1 MNKQSYLEQI
11 RRLLQRLPE
20 EDRERSLAFYAESI
34 DDRMEDGL
42 SEEAAVASMESPEK
56 AAETILL
63 DMPIPKLV
71 KARVKERRMGAAE
84 ILLLALGF
92 PLWFPLLLTVLILG
106 LTVYLLV
113 WALVL
118 ALGAVV
124 LALGLSAAALL
135 VAGVYSIIKAAISL
149 GVLNF
154 GAALVLTGLTVLLG
168 FVLVWAGKLAVKL
181 GKWMVRGLK
190 ALLIRKEDKT

>member
-56 AAETILL
+56 AAETILM

-124 LALGLSAAALL
+124 LAMGLSAAALL

-190 ALLIRKEDKT
+190 ALLIRKEDKR

>member
-34 DDRMEDGL
+34 DDRMEDGM

-56 AAETILL
+56 AANTILM

-118 ALGAVV
+118 ALGAAV

-135 VAGVYSIIKAAISL
+135 VAGVYSIIKAVISL

-168 FVLVWAGKLAVKL
+168 FVLVWACKLAGKL

-190 ALLIRKEDKT
+190 ALLIRKEDKR

>member
-56 AAETILL
+56 AAETILM

>member
-1 MNKQSYLEQI
+1 MNKESYLAQI
-11 RRLLQRLPE
+11 RQLLQSLPE

-34 DDRMEDGL
+34 DDRIEDGM
-42 SEEAAVASMESPEK
+42 SEEEAVASMERPEEAAK
-56 AAETILL
+56 AILM

-106 LTVYLLV
+106 LTLYLLV

-124 LALGLSAAALL
+124 LAMGLSAAALL

>member
-34 DDRMEDGL
+34 DDRMEDGM

-56 AAETILL
+56 AAEAILM

-106 LTVYLLV
+106 LTAYLLV

-135 VAGVYSIIKAAISL
+135 VAGVYSIIKAVISL

-190 ALLIRKEDKT
+190 ALLIRKEDKR

>member
-56 AAETILL
+56 AAEAILM

-92 PLWFPLLLTVLILG
+92 PLWFPLLLTVRIMG

-135 VAGVYSIIKAAISL
+135 VAGVYSIIKAVISL
-149 GVLNF
+149 GVLSF

>member
-1 MNKQSYLEQI
+1 MNKQNYLEQI

-56 AAETILL
+56 AAETILM

>member
-34 DDRMEDGL
+34 DDRMEDGM

-56 AAETILL
+56 AAETILM

-190 ALLIRKEDKT
+190 ALLIRKEDKR

>member
-34 DDRMEDGL
+34 DDRMEDGM
-42 SEEAAVASMESPEK
+42 SEEAAVSTMESPEK
-56 AAETILL
+56 AAEAILM

-106 LTVYLLV
+106 LTLYLLV

-118 ALGAVV
+118 ALGAAV

>member
-56 AAETILL
+56 AAETILM

-118 ALGAVV
+118 ALGAAV

>member
-56 AAETILL
+56 AAEAILM

-106 LTVYLLV
+106 LTAYLLV

-118 ALGAVV
+118 ALGAAV

-154 GAALVLTGLTVLLG
+154 GAALILTGLTVLLG

-190 ALLIRKEDKT
+190 ALLIRKEDKR

>member
-56 AAETILL
+56 AAEAILM

-106 LTVYLLV
+106 LTAYLLV

-118 ALGAVV
+118 ALGAAV

-135 VAGVYSIIKAAISL
+135 VAGVYSIIKAVISL

>member
-34 DDRMEDGL
+34 DDRMEDGM

-56 AAETILL
+56 AANTILM

-106 LTVYLLV
+106 LTAYLLV

-135 VAGVYSIIKAAISL
+135 VAGVYSIIKAVISL

-190 ALLIRKEDKT
+190 ALLIRKEDKR

>member
-1 MNKQSYLEQI
+1 MNKQNYLEQI

-56 AAETILL
+56 AAEAILM

>member
-34 DDRMEDGL
+34 DDRMEDGM
-42 SEEAAVASMESPEK
+42 SEEAAVSTMESPEK
-56 AAETILL
+56 AAEAILM

>member
-56 AAETILL
+56 AAEAILM

-118 ALGAVV
+118 ALGAAV
-124 LALGLSAAALL
+124 LALGFSAAALL
-135 VAGVYSIIKAAISL
+135 VAGVYSIIKAVISL

-190 ALLIRKEDKT
+190 ALLIRKEDKR

>member
-34 DDRMEDGL
+34 DDRMEDGM
-42 SEEAAVASMESPEK
+42 SEEAAVATMESPEK
-56 AAETILL
+56 AAEAILM

-106 LTVYLLV
+106 LTAYLLV
-113 WALVL
+113 WAMVL
-118 ALGAVV
+118 ALGAAV

-135 VAGVYSIIKAAISL
+135 VAGVYSIIKAVISL

>member
-42 SEEAAVASMESPEK
+42 SEEAAVASMEKPEK
-56 AAETILL
+56 AAETILM

-124 LALGLSAAALL
+124 LAMGLSAAALL

-168 FVLVWAGKLAVKL
+168 FVLVWAGKLAVML

>member
-42 SEEAAVASMESPEK
+42 SEEAAVASMENPEK
-56 AAETILL
+56 AAETILM

-124 LALGLSAAALL
+124 LAMGLSAAALL

-168 FVLVWAGKLAVKL
+168 FVLVWAGKLAVML

>member
-56 AAETILL
+56 AAETILM

-118 ALGAVV
+118 ALGAAV

-135 VAGVYSIIKAAISL
+135 VAGVYSIIKAVISL

-168 FVLVWAGKLAVKL
+168 FVLVWAGKLAVRL

-190 ALLIRKEDKT
+190 ALLIRKEDKR

>member
-34 DDRMEDGL
+34 EDRMEDGM
-42 SEEAAVASMESPEK
+42 SEEAAVAAMESPEK
-56 AAETILL
+56 AAETILM

-106 LTVYLLV
+106 LTAYLLV

-118 ALGAVV
+118 ALGAAV

-135 VAGVYSIIKAAISL
+135 VAGVYSIIKAVISL

-168 FVLVWAGKLAVKL
+168 FVLVWAGKLAVRL

-190 ALLIRKEDKT
+190 ALLIRKEDKR

>member
-34 DDRMEDGL
+34 DDRMEDGM

-56 AAETILL
+56 AAETILM

-84 ILLLALGF
+84 ILLLVLGF

-118 ALGAVV
+118 ALGAAV

-135 VAGVYSIIKAAISL
+135 VAGVYSIIKAVISL

-190 ALLIRKEDKT
+190 ALLIRKEDKR